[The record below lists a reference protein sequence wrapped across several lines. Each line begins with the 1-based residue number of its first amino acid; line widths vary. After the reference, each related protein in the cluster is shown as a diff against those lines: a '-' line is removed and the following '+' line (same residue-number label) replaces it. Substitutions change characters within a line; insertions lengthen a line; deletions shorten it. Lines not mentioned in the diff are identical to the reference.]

1 MLAEI
6 KNLTQSLERKIK
18 IVNFLDLL
26 NSKEKIAET

>member
-26 NSKEKIAET
+26 NSKI